1 MENNLP
7 NLVVNGRTYTPATT
21 FDNMTAYIL
30 DWFDEESYPSSTLVS
45 DLTENLVSLVFKLDN
60 NKSTYS
66 ITFSGDKD
74 EYAVIEGPILSRDMV
89 KAGVLVNAIETLQDN
104 LEREGVD
111 YWNNGR
117 EWFHDMEPQ
126 LIYAY

>member
-1 MENNLP
+1 MTTQLP
-7 NLVVNGRTYTPATT
+7 TLTINGRTYTPATNAET
-21 FDNMTAYIL
+21 MANYIL
-30 DWFDEESYPSSTLVS
+30 EWFDDEAFSSSSLVP
-45 DLTENLVSLVFKLDN
+45 DLHENLVSLVFKLDN
-60 NKSTYS
+60 VKGTYV

-74 EYAVIEGPILSRDMV
+74 EFAVIEGPILSKDMV
-89 KAGVLVNAIETLQDN
+89 KASALKNSVELLQES